1 MSVCVI
7 VLNVVARYTIH
18 DFRFSYLTHS
28 GMCVFSRGNCY
39 RISLFL
45 SLFLSVPYC
54 DVLSVCLNVCTFA
67 LFYKLFKCVL
77 PYMSYYG
84 SDDLFLT
91 LIVMVE

>member
-45 SLFLSVPYC
+45 SLFLSVPYR
-54 DVLSVCLNVCTFA
+54 DVLFRMFVM
-67 LFYKLFKCVL
+67 FYGLHVVKKV
-77 PYMSYYG
+77 
-84 SDDLFLT
+84 
-91 LIVMVE
+91 

>member
-28 GMCVFSRGNCY
+28 GMCVFSRGNCC

-54 DVLSVCLNVCTFA
+54 FILNVCNVLWFA
-67 LFYKLFKCVL
+67 CC
-77 PYMSYYG
+77 
-84 SDDLFLT
+84 
-91 LIVMVE
+91 